1 MDKATVEALLTSI
14 ISGGAVK
21 SNEIEDSEFRSSVTR
36 YSLQEILQLL
46 NKLEDMEEKENLA
59 NSGCLVACV
68 GRQR

>member
-46 NKLEDMEEKENLA
+46 NKLEDMEEKEKLA
-59 NSGCLVACV
+59 SSGCLVACV